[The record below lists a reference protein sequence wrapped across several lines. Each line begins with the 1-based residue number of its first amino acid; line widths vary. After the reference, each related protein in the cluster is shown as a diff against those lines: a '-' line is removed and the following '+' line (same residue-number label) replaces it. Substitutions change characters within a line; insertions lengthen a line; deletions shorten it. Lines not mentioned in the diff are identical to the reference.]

1 MQQCAKSQKLY
12 DWEEPIQF
20 EKKSIKKKESAKSR
34 LKTSKKENTKL
45 KQVMKNSKTLIP

>member
-12 DWEEPIQF
+12 EWEEPIQF
-20 EKKSIKKKESAKSR
+20 EKKPIKKESAKSR

-45 KQVMKNSKTLIP
+45 KQVMENSKTLIP